1 MSQEDYNKN
10 FVEINKLIERNNILS
25 RKNQTYVKKMLRDI
39 NDKYKKIID
48 SKEIEDHIIKVND
61 KLKNIINSDS

>member
-10 FVEINKLIERNNILS
+10 FVEINKLIQINNLLS

-39 NDKYKKIID
+39 NDKYKKMID

>member
-10 FVEINKLIERNNILS
+10 FVEINKLIQINNILS

>member
-1 MSQEDYNKN
+1 MPQEDYNKN
-10 FVEINKLIERNNILS
+10 FVEINKLIQINNLLS

-39 NDKYKKIID
+39 NDKYKKMID

>member
-10 FVEINKLIERNNILS
+10 FVEINKLIQINNLLS

-39 NDKYKKIID
+39 NDKYKKMID
-48 SKEIEDHIIKVND
+48 SKEIEVHIAKVND
-61 KLKNIINSDS
+61 KLKNIIKSDL